1 MVCSLA
7 RQTFFEYKKTGSQD
21 YTRCAGIHACPYDCL
36 RGQGLGHKSVG
47 SWYVCVHGMVTR
59 EVWVRDTESREV
71 RICTCMCAWCAPERS
86 GPGTQRWG
94 GVCTVWSPERSGS
107 GTQRVGEVYVQ
118 YGHLRGLGQGH
129 REWGG
134 VCTVWSP
141 ERSGPGTQ
149 RVGRCMYSM
158 VT

>member
-1 MVCSLA
+1 MYV
-7 RQTFFEYKKTGSQD
+7 QYG
-21 YTRCAGIHACPYDCL
+21 HL
-36 RGQGLGHKSVG
+36 RGLGQGH
-47 SWYVCVHGMVTR
+47 R
-59 EVWVRDTESREV
+59 E
-71 RICTCMCAWCAPERS
+71 
-86 GPGTQRWG
+86 WG

-129 REWGG
+129 RVWGG